1 MKKNLRFIDL
11 FAGLGGFHLALHE
24 LGHNCVFASE
34 LDNELR
40 ELYKLNHNVLNPDKN
55 IRGNIHQVAVN
66 EIPAHDILCAGFPC
80 QPFSQA
86 GKRKGLNDPV
96 NGNHFSKIIEIL
108 KYHKPKYVLL
118 ENVPNLKGHD
128 NGETWLTIKKQLKD
142 VGYYIDFKI
151 LSPHEFGIPQHR
163 KRIYIV
169 GRLNGLNGFKFP
181 NPKNNSKLNIFE
193 FFDKIK
199 NSCPILVGEKTKNHI
214 EVWQNFLDILSKN
227 NIEVP
232 RFPVWS
238 TEFGATYPYEDRTPI
253 NLKIKDFNSF
263 RGVFGKPLKA
273 KSLNEIHKRLPKY
286 ALSNQEKF
294 PVWKRKYIG
303 KNRSFYEK
311 NEVHLKPWL
320 KEVENLDLSHQKFE
334 WNCGFVPLEIK
345 DKIIQFRPSGIRI
358 KNPDFTPALVL
369 SQTQIPIIFDR
380 SIDDFRYIS
389 FKEAALLQKMESIK
403 NFPQETSARFK
414 AFGNA
419 VNVEVVK
426 EIFKK
431 L

>member
-151 LSPHEFGIPQHR
+151 LSPHEFGI
-163 KRIYIV
+163 
-169 GRLNGLNGFKFP
+169 
-181 NPKNNSKLNIFE
+181 
-193 FFDKIK
+193 
-199 NSCPILVGEKTKNHI
+199 
-214 EVWQNFLDILSKN
+214 
-227 NIEVP
+227 
-232 RFPVWS
+232 
-238 TEFGATYPYEDRTPI
+238 
-253 NLKIKDFNSF
+253 
-263 RGVFGKPLKA
+263 
-273 KSLNEIHKRLPKY
+273 
-286 ALSNQEKF
+286 
-294 PVWKRKYIG
+294 
-303 KNRSFYEK
+303 RS
-311 NEVHLKPWL
+311 
-320 KEVENLDLSHQKFE
+320 
-334 WNCGFVPLEIK
+334 
-345 DKIIQFRPSGIRI
+345 
-358 KNPDFTPALVL
+358 
-369 SQTQIPIIFDR
+369 
-380 SIDDFRYIS
+380 
-389 FKEAALLQKMESIK
+389 
-403 NFPQETSARFK
+403 
-414 AFGNA
+414 
-419 VNVEVVK
+419 
-426 EIFKK
+426 
-431 L
+431 